1 MGTIIPP
8 SQWPDLAA
16 WHVDTIANEYS
27 QRNTP
32 SIVYF
37 KKFLRRSLKDQIPFF
52 QNYLE
57 TIGAEVVKLKY
68 GRVGYKINEDTFVGE
83 QVLGAGHAAVGDC
96 TG

>member
-1 MGTIIPP
+1 MNTVRETLRLLSISRIFSG
-8 SQWPDLAA
+8 DLSK
-16 WHVDTIANEYS
+16 IG
-27 QRNTP
+27 
-32 SIVYF
+32 
-37 KKFLRRSLKDQIPFF
+37 SLFF

>member
-1 MGTIIPP
+1 MWILGTIIPP

-37 KKFLRRSLKDQIPFF
+37 KNFLRRSLKDQIPFF

-57 TIGAEVVKLKY
+57 NIGAEVVKLNY
-68 GRVGYKINEDTFVGE
+68 GRVGYKTRSTKIHSWVSR
-83 QVLGAGHAAVGDC
+83 C
-96 TG
+96 